1 MDRSRQNP
9 LAPETAVHLSILA
22 SRDLELC
29 EAAVRML
36 QADQGKLFP
45 VDVMAVAALNRAA
58 GLLSGF
64 VAMISSRNLVCAV
77 AILRLQLDTAL
88 RLSALS
94 LADRPH
100 ALAEEVMKGT
110 PLRKLKDR
118 DGTPMTDNHLVTV
131 FSKQA
136 PWIEDVYNLGCAYVH
151 FGNTHVGHAF
161 SAASEPGRASVRVG
175 ATDPDDFSESN
186 YHEAIRA
193 FTASLDFLLHVVES
207 WTSAKSGR
215 EPCDEGGA
223 A

>member
-1 MDRSRQNP
+1 MERSSQIH
-9 LAPETAVHLSILA
+9 LAPETVAQVSTLA
-22 SRDLELC
+22 SRDRELC
-29 EAAVRML
+29 EATVRML
-36 QADQGKLFP
+36 QADGGKLFP
-45 VDVMAVAALNRAA
+45 VDMVAVAALNRAA

-94 LADRPH
+94 LVDRPH

-110 PLRKLKDR
+110 PLRKLRDR
-118 DGTPMTDNHLVTV
+118 DGNPMTDTHLVTV

-136 PWIEDVYNLGCAYVH
+136 PWIKDVYHLGCAYIH
-151 FGNTHVGHAF
+151 FGDTHVRHAF

-186 YHEAIRA
+186 YHEAIQGFA
-193 FTASLDFLLHVVES
+193 ASLDFLLHVVES
-207 WTSAKSGR
+207 WTSAKAGPDDLPP
-215 EPCDEGGA
+215 EN
-223 A
+223 